1 MGVEGYRFAVNIEKK
16 ENKEAIKEK
25 LLELGGILI
34 SEDNV
39 CGRINIDFGYQEG
52 IIEVLMEN
60 PYEIHMGLRG
70 VENISNVKNQLRV
83 YMRIA
88 KPNSEKIIDKL
99 MELMD
104 KINSCFGIKGILDL
118 ITGKK
123 VDIYNYTE
131 FKDDFI
137 KAKIEF
143 ETFYSGI
150 PYPIKC
156 HDVFPK
162 YREIME
168 NKEKDDE

>member
-1 MGVEGYRFAVNIEKK
+1 MGVEAYRFAVNIEKK
-16 ENKEAIKEK
+16 ENKLAIKEK

-34 SEDNV
+34 SEDV
-39 CGRINIDFGYQEG
+39 CGRINIDFCYEEG

-60 PYEIHMGLRG
+60 PYEIHKGLRG
-70 VENISNVKNQLRV
+70 VGNISNVKNQLRV

-88 KPNSEKIIDKL
+88 KPNSEKVIDKL
-99 MELMD
+99 MVLLSN
-104 KINSCFGIKGILDL
+104 INCYFGIKGILDL

-123 VDIYNYTE
+123 VDVYNYTE

-156 HDVFPK
+156 NEVFPK

-168 NKEKDDE
+168 DK